1 MFFNCEYSKLEKYKI
16 TFFSNLE
23 NLQLKKIVF
32 YSNHIPKFE
41 IYEITYLS
49 NLWKKSIKK
58 NHFLF
63 SKILPLYP
71 IPVPEGG
78 GGIGHSGDFSCAAHL
93 LIDLRSPN
101 LVTFPDVV
109 LLILR
114 LFM

>member
-1 MFFNCEYSKLEKYKI
+1 M
-16 TFFSNLE
+16 
-23 NLQLKKIVF
+23 KKIVF
-32 YSNHIPKFE
+32 YSNHIPNFE

-58 NHFLF
+58 KSFFIFQN
-63 SKILPLYP
+63 ITALPYSRP
-71 IPVPEGG
+71 GG
-78 GGIGHSGDFSCAAHL
+78 GGGGRIGHSGDFSCAAHL

>member
-1 MFFNCEYSKLEKYKI
+1 MKKNIFFKFGKFAIEKDR
-16 TFFSNLE
+16 
-23 NLQLKKIVF
+23 F

-58 NHFLF
+58 IIFLF

-78 GGIGHSGDFSCAAHL
+78 GESATL
-93 LIDLRSPN
+93 VID
-101 LVTFPDVV
+101 
-109 LLILR
+109 
-114 LFM
+114 

>member
-1 MFFNCEYSKLEKYKI
+1 MFLYCEYSKLEKYEI

-32 YSNHIPKFE
+32 YSNNIPKFE

-58 NHFLF
+58 NHFF

-78 GGIGHSGDFSCAAHL
+78 ISHSGDFSGAAHL